1 MVRLV
6 FRPYTQIWRSIC
18 TSEPLRASTRVS
30 SGFTLFR
37 HSSPSFGSQQ
47 LCSYSNPSED
57 IWIGRWCALAG
68 SHLRSL
74 SLRAWVWHPNTRI
87 DVRLL
92 GPCFKTGR
100 LQPLCQHPSR
110 SAVLGPGWP
119 HCTPGYK
126 TPRRELHS
134 RGLYPAARTDAG
146 LNKDECTAKNN
157 GWSPEGRSGC
167 KRFPFNNFT
176 YCLTLFPKCFS
187 SFDHSTCALSVS
199 GRYLALDEIYH
210 PFWAAFPNNSTR
222 RRGFTWGCSPVA
234 YGILTLYDV
243 LFQGT

>member
-30 SGFTLFR
+30 SGFTLFT

-57 IWIGRWCALAG
+57 IRIGRWCAPKS

-74 SLRAWVWHPNTRI
+74 SLRGRVWHPNTRI

-92 GPCFKTGR
+92 GPCFKTGH
-100 LQPLCQHPSR
+100 LWPLCQHPRR
-110 SAVLGPGWP
+110 SAGLSHIGWYYTLGYN
-119 HCTPGYK
+119 TPLRK
-126 TPRRELHS
+126 LHS
-134 RGLYPAARTDAG
+134 QSLYPTVVTDA
-146 LNKDECTAKNN
+146 DPPTAKCTIKNE
-157 GWSPEGRSGC
+157 GWLTAGMSGNKC
-167 KRFPFNNFT
+167 FPFNNFT
-176 YCLTLFPKCFS
+176 YCFTLFPKCFS

-199 GRYLALDEIYH
+199 CQYLALDGIYH
-210 PFWAAFPNNSTR
+210 QFRAAFPNNSTR
-222 RRGFTWGCSPVA
+222 WRRFTWA
-234 YGILTLYDV
+234 
-243 LFQGT
+243 